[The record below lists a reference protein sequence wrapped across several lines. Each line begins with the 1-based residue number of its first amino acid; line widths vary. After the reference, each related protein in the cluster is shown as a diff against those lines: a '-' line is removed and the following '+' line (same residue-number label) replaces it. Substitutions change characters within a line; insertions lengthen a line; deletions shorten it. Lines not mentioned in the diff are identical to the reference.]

1 MRQNTDHAAL
11 RDAQIKLNKEVCVCV
26 CVSSAV
32 QRSTDT
38 NALQMDAQIKLNKE
52 ECVLDTRQRSTSVNA
67 AARNAQIKP
76 QNGGVCK

>member
-1 MRQNTDHAAL
+1 MKFKKCNIEACTNHAQQGGVCLKHEAKH
-11 RDAQIKLNKEVCVCV
+11 RPCSSEGCTNQAQQGGV

-52 ECVLDTRQRSTSVNA
+52 ECV
-67 AARNAQIKP
+67 
-76 QNGGVCK
+76 